1 MLLAS
6 LKIERIVNFIIY
18 FIYLFIILLNFI
30 MSLII
35 INYTMYIKNHEDQE
49 EIVVFK
55 EINIYLLN
63 N

>member
-1 MLLAS
+1 
-6 LKIERIVNFIIY
+6 
-18 FIYLFIILLNFI
+18 

>member
-6 LKIERIVNFIIY
+6 LKIEGIVNFIIY

-49 EIVVFK
+49 IVVFK

>member
-6 LKIERIVNFIIY
+6 LKIEGIVNFIIY